1 MPELT
6 MPLSFTRP
14 PLSAND
20 RTHYRPRARIIRQ
33 VRHESATRARA
44 MRWGPYRHITVHLHY
59 RPRDRRTRDAS
70 NIMPTQKALI
80 DGLRDA
86 HVVPDDDGRYVTET
100 IPTIHPVDGPAAM
113 WLTITP
119 GDPK

>member
-1 MPELT
+1 MTELT

-20 RTHYRPRARIIRQ
+20 RTHWRPRARIIQQ
-33 VRHESATRARA
+33 VRHEAATRARA
-44 MRWGPYRHITVHLHY
+44 MRWGPYRHITVRLHY
-59 RPRDRRTRDAS
+59 RPRDRRVRDAS

-86 HVVPDDDGRYVTET
+86 RVIPDDDARYVTET
-100 IPTIHPVDGPAAM
+100 IPTIHPVNGKPAM
-113 WLTITP
+113 WLTITV
-119 GDPK
+119 GEPK